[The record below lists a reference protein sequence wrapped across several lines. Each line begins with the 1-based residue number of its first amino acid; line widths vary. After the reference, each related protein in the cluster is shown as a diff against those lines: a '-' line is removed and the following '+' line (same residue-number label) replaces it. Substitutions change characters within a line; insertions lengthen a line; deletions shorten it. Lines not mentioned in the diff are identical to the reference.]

1 MGSSKRKYFLGVLGI
16 VLIFTSMQIYFH
28 FYPYNDEND
37 LLFKKIRSKTIRS
50 IIDRKS
56 IDYSN
61 HGATYIIYG
70 NDSLPT
76 HTGWSEKIQ
85 IGDSIIKAK
94 GALKLVIKN
103 NLKIDT
109 LDYESNIDEVL
120 STNF

>member
-1 MGSSKRKYFLGVLGI
+1 MRSSKRKYFFGVLGV
-16 VLIFTSMQIYFH
+16 VLIFTSIQTYFY
-28 FYPYNDEND
+28 FYPSNDEND
-37 LLFKKIRSKTIRS
+37 LLFKKIRSKNIKS

-103 NLKIDT
+103 NWKIDT

>member
-1 MGSSKRKYFLGVLGI
+1 MGNSKKIYYFGILVI
-16 VLIFTSMQIYFH
+16 VLIFASIQIYFH
-28 FYPYNDEND
+28 LYPSNDEND
-37 LLFKKIRSKTIRS
+37 LLFKKVRGKTIRS
-50 IIDRKS
+50 IIQRKS

-76 HTGWSEKIQ
+76 HTGWNEKIQ

-103 NLKIDT
+103 NRKIDT
-109 LDYESNIDEVL
+109 LDYESNVDEVL

>member
-1 MGSSKRKYFLGVLGI
+1 MENSKKIFYFGI
-16 VLIFTSMQIYFH
+16 LVTVLIFASIQIYFH
-28 FYPYNDEND
+28 LFPSNDEND
-37 LLFKKIRSKTIRS
+37 LLFKKVRSKTIRS
-50 IIDRKS
+50 IIQRKS

-76 HTGWSEKIQ
+76 HTGWNEKIQ

-94 GALKLVIKN
+94 GALKLIIKN
-103 NLKIDT
+103 NWKIDT
-109 LDYESNIDEVL
+109 LDYESNVDEVL

>member
-1 MGSSKRKYFLGVLGI
+1 MRSSKRKYFLGVLGL
-16 VLIFTSMQIYFH
+16 VLIFASIQIYFH
-28 FYPYNDEND
+28 FYPSNDEND
-37 LLFKKIRSKTIRS
+37 LLFKKIRSKTIKS
-50 IIDRKS
+50 VIDRKS

-61 HGATYIIYG
+61 HGATYIVYG

-76 HTGWSEKIQ
+76 HTGWNEKIQ

-94 GALKLVIKN
+94 GTLKLVIKN
-103 NLKIDT
+103 NWKIDT

>member
-1 MGSSKRKYFLGVLGI
+1 MRSSKRKYFLGVLGV
-16 VLIFTSMQIYFH
+16 VLIFASIQIYFH
-28 FYPYNDEND
+28 FYPSNDEND
-37 LLFKKIRSKTIRS
+37 LLFKKIRSKTIKS
-50 IIDRKS
+50 VIDRKS

-61 HGATYIIYG
+61 HGATYIVYG

-76 HTGWSEKIQ
+76 HTGWNEKIQ

-94 GALKLVIKN
+94 GTLKLVIKN
-103 NLKIDT
+103 NWKIDT

>member
-1 MGSSKRKYFLGVLGI
+1 MGNSKKIYYFGILVI
-16 VLIFTSMQIYFH
+16 VLIFASIQIYFH
-28 FYPYNDEND
+28 LYPSNDEND
-37 LLFKKIRSKTIRS
+37 LLFKKVRSKTIRS
-50 IIDRKS
+50 IIQRKS

-76 HTGWSEKIQ
+76 HTGWNEKIK

-103 NLKIDT
+103 NRKIDT
-109 LDYESNIDEVL
+109 LDYESNVDEVL